1 VLPIVAAYRKY
12 YGAAFALRITALM
25 FVTMVAAA
33 LLIDLLFSGLG
44 LIPHT
49 RPSTKDV
56 FGSIQVDYKLALNIL
71 GLLIFA
77 SLMWLS
83 MRRGETNPVCGMAV
97 DKAKARPE

>member
-1 VLPIVAAYRKY
+1 
-12 YGAAFALRITALM
+12 M

-33 LLIDLLFSGLG
+33 LVIDLLFSGLG

-77 SLMWLS
+77 
-83 MRRGETNPVCGMAV
+83 R
-97 DKAKARPE
+97 